1 MSQGS
6 GVSVTM
12 AGVCTSDKS
21 DKIKLREDSDDIP
34 GVTLFQASQFTHQE
48 AALCCSD
55 TRVRVYSSVQGEIK
69 FMTAT

>member
-48 AALCCSD
+48 FRRLP
-55 TRVRVYSSVQGEIK
+55 SVVLTLG
-69 FMTAT
+69 